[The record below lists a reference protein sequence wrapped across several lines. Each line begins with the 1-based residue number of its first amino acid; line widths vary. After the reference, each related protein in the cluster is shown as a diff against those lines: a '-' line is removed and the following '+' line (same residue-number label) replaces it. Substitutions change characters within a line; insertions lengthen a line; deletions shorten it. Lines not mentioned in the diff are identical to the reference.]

1 MLLSYFGLSVADFRI
16 SGGIILLIYGIA
28 RILGWTEA
36 FMIKH
41 PEEAE
46 IIAVV
51 PLATPLLAGPA
62 AIATVLYIKT
72 VYGIEYALVS
82 IAVNTLITFIML
94 NNSQKLMD
102 ILGRDGAIALS
113 KIMSIL
119 LAAIAIAMVREGILE
134 IMEGG

>member
-1 MLLSYFGLSVADFRI
+1 M
-16 SGGIILLIYGIA
+16 
-28 RILGWTEA
+28 
-36 FMIKH
+36 
-41 PEEAE
+41 
-46 IIAVV
+46 
-51 PLATPLLAGPA
+51 
-62 AIATVLYIKT
+62 YIKA

-82 IAVNTLITFIML
+82 IAVNTLITFVML

-102 ILGRDGAIALS
+102 ILGRNGAIALS